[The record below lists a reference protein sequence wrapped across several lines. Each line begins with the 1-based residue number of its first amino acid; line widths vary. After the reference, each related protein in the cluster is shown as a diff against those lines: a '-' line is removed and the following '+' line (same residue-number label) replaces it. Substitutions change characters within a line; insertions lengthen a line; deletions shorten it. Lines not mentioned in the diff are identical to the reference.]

1 MERINE
7 HGIQLTLYTQPNC
20 KLCDDAKYQL
30 EFAKEEIPF
39 KVNEVDITHDDE
51 LMELWQMRVPVL
63 IYQDAVIQEGTIDF
77 VTVIEELSKY
87 F

>member
-1 MERINE
+1 MEKINE
-7 HGIQLTLYTQPNC
+7 QSIELTLFTQPNC

-30 EFAKEEIPF
+30 DFAKEEIPF
-39 KVNEVDITHDDE
+39 SVKEIDITHDDE
-51 LMELWQMRVPVL
+51 LMERWQLRVPVL
-63 IYQDAVIQEGTIDF
+63 IYQDAVIQEGSIDF